1 MRTIGVIVTLLSLA
15 SFTIVYEGSNPSPAI
30 AADPPKVYGEWRIRV
45 KPDKGAEYAQLI
57 KEKGLPLFREA
68 GGRMVGWW
76 TTLIGDLYE
85 HVTIWE
91 YDGLPAFEKAV
102 QFLGK
107 DERFAKFT
115 ALRDPLLDG
124 EESRFLKLADFAEKP
139 SLPDAAKLVIHEIHR
154 VPADRMREYL
164 QLMVDMLPLLK
175 KHGFRPVG
183 PLQTA
188 VGKWSE
194 VTYLFGFES
203 LAERDRLLAELLS
216 SGDGRR
222 YTDLVSKLAA
232 EVTTRLLVPAGFA
245 K

>member
-1 MRTIGVIVTLLSLA
+1 MRAKGSILALLAVAALALLRQGARPPVTL
-15 SFTIVYEGSNPSPAI
+15 

-115 ALRDPLLDG
+115 AARDPLLDG

-139 SLPDAAKLVIHEIHR
+139 SLPDASKLVVHEVHR
-154 VPADRMREYL
+154 VPADRMRDYL
-164 QLMVDMLPLLK
+164 QLMVDMIPLLK
-175 KHGFRPVG
+175 KHGLNPMG
-183 PLQTA
+183 PLQTV
-188 VGKWSE
+188 VGRWSE
-194 VTYLFGFES
+194 VTYLFSFES
-203 LAERDRLLAELLS
+203 LAEREKLNAEFLS
-216 SGDGRR
+216 SGESKR
-222 YTDLVSKLAA
+222 YTDQVTRFAQ
-232 EVTTRLLVPAGFA
+232 EVTTRVLAPAPFA